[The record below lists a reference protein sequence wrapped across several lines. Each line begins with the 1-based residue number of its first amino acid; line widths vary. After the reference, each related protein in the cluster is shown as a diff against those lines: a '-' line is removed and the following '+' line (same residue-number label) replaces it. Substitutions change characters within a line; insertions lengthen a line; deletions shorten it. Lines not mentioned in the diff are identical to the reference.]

1 MSIVERALEKAQQR
15 AAAEDVAVNRAAQ
28 AQSAPQHTSAGTA
41 SSVNAVEQQT
51 EKVGTDTGN
60 TRAVVHIAIEQLR
73 QQGELPSI
81 DTERRIAEEYR
92 RIKRPLVARALGSAN
107 SADGARNRLI
117 MVASALPG
125 DGKTFTSL
133 NLALS
138 LALEKDIKVVLID
151 GDVAKPHITSILGL
165 QAELGLLDVLR
176 DPSLAIDAVIHQTDM
191 PNLSVIAAGR
201 RSDTDTELLASK
213 RMEEVMALLV
223 GSDQRRVVLLD
234 SSPLLLTSESRELT
248 RVAGQLVLVVRAG
261 VTPQAAVFEAINSIS
276 ETCAAGIVLNQVMQ
290 RTGNAEYYGYGTY
303 PNYGGQRDG
312 PRDPRSH

>member
-1 MSIVERALEKAQQR
+1 MSIVERALEKAQRR
-15 AAAEDVAVNRAAQ
+15 ALAEDAAVDGAAQ
-28 AQSAPQHTSAGTA
+28 AQIEAEQVPTGMALD
-41 SSVNAVEQQT
+41 VNADQQQT
-51 EKVGTDTGN
+51 GQSGTGGK
-60 TRAVVHIAIEQLR
+60 RAVVHIAIDQLR
-73 QQGELPSI
+73 QQGELPSV

-92 RIKRPLVARALGSAN
+92 RIKRPLVARALSSAN
-107 SADGARNRLI
+107 LADGARNRLI

-138 LALEKDIKVVLID
+138 LSLEKDIKLVLID
-151 GDVAKPHITSILGL
+151 GDVAKPHISTILGL
-165 QAELGLLDVLR
+165 QGELGLLDVLR
-176 DPSLAIDAVIHQTDM
+176 DPSLEIDAVIHQTDV
-191 PNLSVIAAGR
+191 PNLSVISAGR

-213 RMEEVMALLV
+213 RMEEVMERLV

-303 PNYGGQRDG
+303 SNYGGQRDS
-312 PRDPRSH
+312 PRDVRNY